1 MKHGQWMLNQ
11 DDGEHWRAC
20 EYFDTKEEAI
30 EYGVSLL
37 KKYNSLDD
45 DGKSNMDLSD
55 GINIC
60 PDDYEN
66 IYIFYVGQIEAIG
79 FPDVV
84 DNLLETISET
94 VYNEVGEYSD
104 GYMDDV
110 TTEHKK
116 ELADLIH
123 GWAERNG
130 YLPDCYIMGA
140 TEEVNLNS
148 FKKESKHEN

>member
-1 MKHGQWMLNQ
+1 MEHGQWMLNKEY
-11 DDGEHWRAC
+11 GERWEAS

-30 EYGVSLL
+30 EFGVSLL

-45 DGKSNMDLSD
+45 DGKSDMDLSD
-55 GINIC
+55 GLNIY

-94 VYNEVGEYSD
+94 VYDEVGEYSD
-104 GYMDDV
+104 GYLDDV

-116 ELADLIH
+116 ELSDLIH
-123 GWAERNG
+123 DWAKRND
-130 YLPDCYIMGA
+130 YLPNCYIIGA
-140 TEEVNLNS
+140 TEEININS
-148 FKKESKHEN
+148 FVEGEE